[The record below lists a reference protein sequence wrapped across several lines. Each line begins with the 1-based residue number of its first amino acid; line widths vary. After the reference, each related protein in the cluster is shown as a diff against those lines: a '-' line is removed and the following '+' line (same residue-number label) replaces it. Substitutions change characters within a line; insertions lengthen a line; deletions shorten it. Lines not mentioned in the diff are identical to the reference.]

1 MTLEQHAGNSVTQ
14 PSSQM
19 NVLLG
24 THAVEIN
31 VSALFVSVLNSD
43 LMNYLLDQ

>member
-1 MTLEQHAGNSVTQ
+1 MTLEPHAGSVTQ
-14 PSSQM
+14 RSSQM

-31 VSALFVSVLNSD
+31 VSTLFVSVLNSD
-43 LMNYLLDQ
+43 LIYYLVDQ

>member
-14 PSSQM
+14 RSSQM

-24 THAVEIN
+24 THVVGIN
-31 VSALFVSVLNSD
+31 VSTLFVSVLNSD
-43 LMNYLLDQ
+43 LIRYLVDQ